1 MKRSFKIALLSGVWL
16 AHALIAMQPAGEEAA
31 PARSTSSTQSQL
43 SQSEVATTQDPEEAL
58 RESEKDSEM
67 LTFYWKNEQGERK
80 PIGQVP
86 AWAAK
91 AISPV
96 YKAQLEVPFAGDR
109 YSVVLSE
116 EHTSKESALMFVDLL
131 SWYASQLPL
140 SKSIWGPYVTQ
151 HQYQISPLI
160 QSRLSLWLESNL
172 RRIYKNPSLIL
183 ELIGLCDQ
191 FQITAFNSAL
201 NAVLARI
208 IGDPAWYNLEQSPL
222 SEINDIVREQISRY
236 PYNMAM
242 IRNPIIVRHNS
253 DIRPERDAVDRYHSP
268 IEFSP
273 NDRYM
278 HVTFQGGT
286 VLVDLDSTPTITEEM
301 PKTSLVVFSPDS
313 KYVILIDYLDTYK
326 AHIYDLQAKHFTAT
340 IQYDDKRP
348 IRAKFSDDSRYLA
361 ISYANTM
368 LQIYDLQ
375 TNQNISTIQRN
386 IFAVKEEFSADN
398 RYLVS
403 FPSLHTKDEP
413 HIYDLQTRKVLDK
426 THQVPA
432 NIHFNQ
438 PIYGNNR
445 YRVHQAQQFE
455 ATVLFDD
462 HPYIQ
467 HLSPNNKY
475 LAVVLNDSRQEVR
488 VIPFGFDQ
496 ANINAD
502 QILAMVTLIR
512 LAFDKRHD
520 PLVPITLHR
529 DGWVYK
535 TFNQLPNSVKNRLQE
550 QYPEIRNL
558 INQAVGG
565 NIAARLKKGN
575 IPLTQKVVDFPKIPI
590 LLTSEE

>member
-1 MKRSFKIALLSGVWL
+1 MKRNLKITLLSGAWL
-16 AHALIAMQPAGEEAA
+16 ANALIAMQPAGEEAA
-31 PARSTSSTQSQL
+31 LARSTSSTQSQS
-43 SQSEVATTQDPEEAL
+43 SQSEVATTQDPEEAP
-58 RESEKDSEM
+58 RESEKASEM

-140 SKSIWGPYVTQ
+140 SKSIWGPYVAQ
-151 HQYQISPLI
+151 HQYQIPPLI
-160 QSRLSLWLESNL
+160 QSRLSLWLESTL

-191 FQITAFNSAL
+191 FQITAFNSEL

-208 IGDPAWYNLEQSPL
+208 IGDPVWYNLEQSPL

-253 DIRPERDAVDRYHSP
+253 DIRPERYAVDRYDSS

-278 HVTFQGGT
+278 HVRFQGGT
-286 VLVDLDSTPTITEEM
+286 VLVDLDSTPTITKEM
-301 PKTSLVVFSPDS
+301 PKTSLVAAFSPDS

-326 AHIYDLQAKHFTAT
+326 VYVYDLQAKHFTAT

-348 IRAKFSDDSRYLA
+348 IRAQFSDDSRYLA

-375 TNQNISTIQRN
+375 TNQNIATIQRN
-386 IFAVKEEFSADN
+386 IFTGKEEFSADN
-398 RYLVS
+398 RYFVS
-403 FPSLHTKDEP
+403 FPFMNTKDKP

-445 YRVHQAQQFE
+445 YRVRTYKNQDAVYLYDEQAQQFE

-488 VIPFGFDQ
+488 VIPFGFDHV
-496 ANINAD
+496 NLPVD
-502 QILAMVTLIR
+502 QILAITTLIH
-512 LAFDKRHD
+512 LAFDKRLD
-520 PLVPITLHR
+520 PLKQITLHR

-535 TFNQLPNSVKNRLQE
+535 TFDQLPNTVKNRLQE
-550 QYPEIRNL
+550 QYPEIRNF

-565 NIAARLKKGN
+565 NIAARLKRV
-575 IPLTQKVVDFPKIPI
+575 IYR
-590 LLTSEE
+590 LLRR

>member
-1 MKRSFKIALLSGVWL
+1 M
-16 AHALIAMQPAGEEAA
+16 
-31 PARSTSSTQSQL
+31 
-43 SQSEVATTQDPEEAL
+43 
-58 RESEKDSEM
+58 
-67 LTFYWKNEQGERK
+67 
-80 PIGQVP
+80 
-86 AWAAK
+86 
-91 AISPV
+91 
-96 YKAQLEVPFAGDR
+96 
-109 YSVVLSE
+109 
-116 EHTSKESALMFVDLL
+116 
-131 SWYASQLPL
+131 
-140 SKSIWGPYVTQ
+140 
-151 HQYQISPLI
+151 
-160 QSRLSLWLESNL
+160 
-172 RRIYKNPSLIL
+172 IL

-191 FQITAFNSAL
+191 FQITAFNSEL

-253 DIRPERDAVDRYHSP
+253 DIRPERDAVASYRYHSS

-278 HVTFQGGT
+278 HVTFQGDT

-326 AHIYDLQAKHFTAT
+326 AHIYDLQAKHFTTT
-340 IQYDDKRP
+340 IQYDDKIP
-348 IRAKFSDDSRYLA
+348 IRAQFSDDSRYLA
-361 ISYANTM
+361 ISYDNHM

-375 TNQNISTIQRN
+375 TNQNIATIKRN
-386 IFAVKEEFSADN
+386 ILVSGEEKFSTDN

-403 FPSLHTKDEP
+403 FPFMQSSKIKP

-432 NIHFNQ
+432 TIHFNQ

-445 YRVHQAQQFE
+445 YRVRTYKNQDAVYLYDEQAQQFE

-496 ANINAD
+496 ANLNAD